1 MALAVVINGQRRV
14 FEQLS
19 EECFMDQVVEELGLK
34 GDRVAVE
41 KNGEIV
47 PRTEWATTPVVDED
61 KLEVVHFVG
70 GGSEIGCNG
79 I

>member
-19 EECFMDQVVEELGLK
+19 GGCFMDRVVDELGLK
-34 GDRVAVE
+34 GDRLAVE
-41 KNGEIV
+41 RNGEIV
-47 PRTEWATTPVVDED
+47 PRTEWTRTPVADED

-70 GGSEIGCNG
+70 GGSGLDR
-79 I
+79 